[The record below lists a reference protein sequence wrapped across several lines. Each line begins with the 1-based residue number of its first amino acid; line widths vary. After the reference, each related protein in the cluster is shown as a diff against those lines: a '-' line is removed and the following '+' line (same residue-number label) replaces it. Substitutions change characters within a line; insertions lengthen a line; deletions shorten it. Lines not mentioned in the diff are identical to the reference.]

1 MTTSTLIRKAEPSDA
16 EAISHLIIQTL
27 TEVNSKDYSNVIIKR
42 VIENF
47 SPDQITKLMTQ
58 RQVFVI
64 TELDCIIGT
73 ASLEEN
79 VIRSVF
85 VLPGKQGKNIGFLL
99 MCYLEK
105 IAREQNIQS
114 LTVPSSVTAEGFYRK
129 LGYKALRNE
138 YYGEERTIIMEKH
151 L

>member
-1 MTTSTLIRKAEPSDA
+1 MLTDTLIRRAELNDA

-27 TEVNSKDYSNVIIKR
+27 QKINSKDYSDAIIKE

-47 SPDQITKLMTQ
+47 SPEQITKRMKQ

-73 ASLEEN
+73 ASLEGD
-79 VIRSVF
+79 VARSVF
-85 VLPGKQGKNIGFLL
+85 VLPRKQHKNIGLLL
-99 MCYLEK
+99 MCHLEK

>member
-1 MTTSTLIRKAEPSDA
+1 MTTNTLIRNAEPNDA

-47 SPDQITKLMTQ
+47 SPDQITKFMTQ

-64 TELDCIIGT
+64 TEMACIIGT
-73 ASLEEN
+73 ASLEGN

-85 VLPGKQGKNIGFLL
+85 VLPSKQGKNIGCLL
-99 MCYLEK
+99 MYYLEK